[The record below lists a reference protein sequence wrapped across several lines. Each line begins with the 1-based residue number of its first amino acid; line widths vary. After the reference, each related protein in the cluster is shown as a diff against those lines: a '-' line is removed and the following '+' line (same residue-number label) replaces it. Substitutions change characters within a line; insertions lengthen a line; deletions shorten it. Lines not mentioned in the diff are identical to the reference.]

1 MLFSEVP
8 LSRRAE
14 MTFRGFLMWVHLVLG
29 LTGAV
34 IIAILAVTGAYITF
48 QVPLQR
54 WLNPVP
60 AIVEFTGAADFDRIV
75 QEVEGRFPSRYVASI
90 NVRRHEATVVRLRD
104 RTTVFVDPH
113 TTKVISSR
121 PYRFS
126 SLENLTLFMRRL
138 HTELLLG
145 RKGRL
150 LVTIATAETLL
161 LALTGLWL
169 WWRKKHWQFR
179 AWRGSVF
186 RVSWDLHN
194 ATGLWFLIPVLSMV
208 VTGLL
213 LAIPKPVHRLAGA
226 LPAPWPGPPASTKD
240 SIGAGVTTLSRALVA
255 ADSALPGE
263 LTVRVTIPAGPAAS
277 YAVSKSGRTVYVD
290 QYSGG
295 VIEVR
300 PDRAPTA
307 GDEAIESVEHL
318 HTGESLGIPGRTIMT
333 LGSLMLAVMT
343 LTGVVLG
350 WKRLLILFNRRVDV
364 ADRG

>member
-1 MLFSEVP
+1 
-8 LSRRAE
+8 

-34 IIAILAVTGAYITF
+34 IVAVVAVTGAYITF
-48 QVPLQR
+48 QGPLQR

-60 AIVEFTGAADFDRIV
+60 AVVEFTGAADIGRIA
-75 QEVEGRFPSRYVASI
+75 QEVEREFPSRYVASI
-90 NVRRHEATVVRLRD
+90 SVGRHEATVVRLRD

-113 TTKVISSR
+113 TTKIISSR
-121 PYRFS
+121 PYRFA
-126 SLENLTLFMRRL
+126 SLENLTSLMRRL
-138 HTELLLG
+138 HTQLVLG
-145 RKGRL
+145 PKGRL

-169 WWRKKHWQFR
+169 WWRRKHWQFR

-194 ATGLWFLIPVLSMV
+194 ATGIWFLVPVLSMV
-208 VTGLL
+208 LTGLL
-213 LAIPKPVHRLAGA
+213 LAVPEPAYRVAGA
-226 LPAPWPGPPASTKD
+226 LPAPWPGPPASKAD
-240 SIGAGVTTLSRALVA
+240 SPGAAVIPLARALAA

-263 LTVRVTIPAGPAAS
+263 VTVRVTIPSGPAAA
-277 YAVSKSGRTVYVD
+277 YALAKSGRTVYVD
-290 QYSGG
+290 QYGG
-295 VIEVR
+295 QVIEVR

-307 GDEAIESVEHL
+307 ADEAMEAVEHL
-318 HTGESLGIPGRTIMT
+318 HTGELLGLPGRTIMT

-350 WKRLLILFNRRVDV
+350 WKRLLILSRRRVDEP
-364 ADRG
+364 DPG

>member
-1 MLFSEVP
+1 
-8 LSRRAE
+8 

-34 IIAILAVTGAYITF
+34 FIAILGVTGAYITF
-48 QVPLQR
+48 QGPLQR

-60 AIVEFTGAADFDRIV
+60 AIVGFTGAADIERIV
-75 QEVEGRFPSRYVASI
+75 QEVERRFPSRYVASVD
-90 NVRRHEATVVRLRD
+90 VRRQEATVVRLRD

-121 PYRFS
+121 PYRFA
-126 SLENLTLFMRRL
+126 SLENLTQLMRRL
-138 HTELLLG
+138 HTELVLG
-145 RKGRL
+145 RKGNL
-150 LVTIATAETLL
+150 LVTIATVETLL

-194 ATGLWFLIPVLSMV
+194 ATGLWFLVPVLSMV

-213 LAIPKPVHRLAGA
+213 LAAPGPVHRVAGA
-226 LPAPWPGPPASTKD
+226 RPAPFRGPPASKSD
-240 SIGAGVTTLSRALVA
+240 SSGAGVIPLSRALVA

-263 LTVRVTIPAGPAAS
+263 LTVRVTIPAGPAAA
-277 YAVSKSGRTVYVD
+277 YGVARPGRTVYVD
-290 QYSGG
+290 QYSGR

-307 GDEAIESVEHL
+307 GDEAIEAVEHL
-318 HTGESLGIPGRTIMT
+318 HTGESLGVPGRTIMT

-350 WKRLLILFNRRVDV
+350 WKRLLILFNRRVSVSD
-364 ADRG
+364 GG